1 MIFSSLAALVTFI
14 HVGVAARAAEVKTI
28 KFATLAPEGSTWMKV
43 MNELNDELQKTTHG
57 SLKFKF
63 YAGGVSG
70 DEKDVVKKIRIGQL
84 HAAALTGVGLGE
96 ISPEVRVLDAP
107 WLFRTT
113 GEVDAV
119 IEKFR
124 PQLNAAL
131 EKGGYVPLGF
141 TDLGWVYVFSKN
153 PVNAPDDLKKQ
164 KMWVWEGDPIA
175 QAAYSALG
183 VSPIPLSIVDVM
195 SSLQTGLIDG
205 VYGPPM
211 GVVAFQWFTR
221 TKFIYNAPMADS
233 TGAVVISKKF
243 VDGLS
248 AADKKILLDL
258 GAKHLKR
265 LNELSRKENAEALAA
280 MQKQGLKL
288 GEKPTADQVKQYEEL
303 GKKARRELVG
313 RLYSKEL
320 LDGVEKAL
328 EALRGGGGKS
338 KKG

>member
-1 MIFSSLAALVTFI
+1 MIFSSLLAALITLSSAF
-14 HVGVAARAAEVKTI
+14 AADTKVI

-43 MNELNDELQKTTHG
+43 MTDLNDELQKATNG
-57 SLKFKF
+57 GLKFKF
-63 YAGGVSG
+63 YPGGVSG

-84 HAAALTGVGLGE
+84 HSAALTGVGLGE
-96 ISPEVRVLDAP
+96 IAPPVRILDAP

-113 GEVDAV
+113 AELDAV
-119 IEKFR
+119 VEKFK
-124 PQLNAAL
+124 PQLDAAL

-141 TDLGWVYVFSKN
+141 TDLGFVYVFTKN
-153 PVNAPDDLKKQ
+153 AVKAPEDMKKQ

-175 QAAYSALG
+175 QAAYKALG

-211 GVVAFQWFTR
+211 GVVALQWFTR
-221 TKFIYNAPMADS
+221 AKFIYNAPMADS
-233 TGAVVISKKF
+233 TGAVVVSKKF
-243 VDGLS
+243 FDGLTEGERKTLS
-248 AADKKILLDL
+248 TL

-265 LNELSRKENAEALAA
+265 LNDLSRKENAEALASL
-280 MQKQGLKL
+280 QKQGLTL
-288 GEKPTADQVKQYEEL
+288 SQKPSAEQVKQYEEL

-313 RLYSKEL
+313 KLYSQEL

-328 EALRGGGGKS
+328 EALRGGKS